1 MAGGCGAL
9 QHPDQ
14 QEVEGE
20 HEDEAREE
28 REEGGD
34 VVCEQRLELILPHH
48 ERGRLDALP
57 VLLHPRVDPRLAQR
71 RQRRRGADQGEEE
84 EEEDG
89 GVGAEERWRLV
100 LRAEDAEERDACS
113 RTGGGVRGRC
123 GIGAAERGG
132 ARPKVAA
139 PMATRA
145 QSKYTVATSVAKMRT
160 TPRAT
165 RAAPSRPV
173 PKAMTRTAWRAT
185 ARKPTSLHTLT
196 MPQPS
201 KREEV
206 VVRAAAA
213 ST

>member
-71 RQRRRGADQGEEE
+71 RLTHLFIYLFR
-84 EEEDG
+84 
-89 GVGAEERWRLV
+89 
-100 LRAEDAEERDACS
+100 S
-113 RTGGGVRGRC
+113 
-123 GIGAAERGG
+123 
-132 ARPKVAA
+132 A
-139 PMATRA
+139 PLPAT
-145 QSKYTVATSVAKMRT
+145 
-160 TPRAT
+160 
-165 RAAPSRPV
+165 
-173 PKAMTRTAWRAT
+173 TA
-185 ARKPTSLHTLT
+185 LFN
-196 MPQPS
+196 
-201 KREEV
+201 E
-206 VVRAAAA
+206 
-213 ST
+213 